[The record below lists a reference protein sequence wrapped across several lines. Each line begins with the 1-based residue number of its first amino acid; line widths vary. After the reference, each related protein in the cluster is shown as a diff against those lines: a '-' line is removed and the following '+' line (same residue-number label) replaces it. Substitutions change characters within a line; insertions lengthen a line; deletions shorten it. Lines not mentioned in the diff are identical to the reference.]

1 MYSPIVAMDVA
12 AANATELPRLGSPR
26 MKLRVHA
33 SQTTEI
39 LSEPPNQVAKKQ
51 RNWAHLFGL
60 VISTVG

>member
-1 MYSPIVAMDVA
+1 MDVA

-39 LSEPPNQVAKKQ
+39 FSELPHQARKKP
-51 RNWAHLFGL
+51 RDWAHLFGL
-60 VISTVG
+60 VISTEG